1 MLNSLT
7 ASLQSDQ
14 IDSLIVEGYTDNTG
28 SAAYNEKLSNH
39 RASSVAT
46 YLSQKLSLKKQ
57 TYEAERSIADNG
69 TIGGRQTGEWNYL
82 FTLGSNFK

>member
-1 MLNSLT
+1 VIK
-7 ASLQSDQ
+7 

-57 TYEAERSIADNG
+57 TYGAERSIADNG
-69 TIGGRQTGEWNYL
+69 TIGGRQLNRRVEL
-82 FTLGSNFK
+82 FIYIGQ

>member
-1 MLNSLT
+1 VIK
-7 ASLQSDQ
+7 

-46 YLSQKLSLKKQ
+46 YLSQKLSLKNKLMELKDQ
-57 TYEAERSIADNG
+57 
-69 TIGGRQTGEWNYL
+69 
-82 FTLGSNFK
+82 